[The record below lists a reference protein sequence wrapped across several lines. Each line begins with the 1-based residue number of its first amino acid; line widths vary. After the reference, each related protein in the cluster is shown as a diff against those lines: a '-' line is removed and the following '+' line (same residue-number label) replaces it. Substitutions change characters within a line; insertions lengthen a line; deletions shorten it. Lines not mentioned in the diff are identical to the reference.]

1 MAAFPLNRPWDL
13 TLPQVLHRDLHAH
26 LFPGDGDEH
35 GAIIL
40 AGVHVRKDRV
50 RLLARELVL
59 AKDGVDHVPGRRG
72 YKMIRAEFIHPLIR
86 RARDERLVLLT
97 VHNHGGQDRV
107 AFSPADLASH
117 ERGYPALLDIARG
130 MPVGALV
137 FAENAIAGDIWL
149 PGEARTPLEVGV
161 VLGPRRVLLRPEPP
175 VARSGWPGAIYDRQ
189 VRLFGCVGQ
198 AQLAGA
204 CVGII
209 GLGGAGSILA
219 ELLARLGVGRFVLI
233 DPDRADVSNLPRL
246 IAARRSDA
254 LLSEA
259 AAARGGIFS
268 HALQLLR
275 RRKVDLA
282 HRNIRRAN
290 SRAQVQ
296 RLFADVTH
304 PAAAEALKACDFLF
318 LAADQMSARLVFNAL
333 IQQYLIP
340 GIQVGARVVADRET
354 GDVED
359 VYAVERWVQP
369 GDGCLWCNGLI
380 DPNRLQLEAI
390 GQADRPAGAYGAEE
404 PAASVASLNAI
415 STSHAVNSFQM
426 FLTGLAEPA
435 APLGYRRHRALSGRL
450 TLEEPTQAEGC
461 PECGLGRESRR
472 GRGDAAPL
480 PLRSR

>member
-13 TLPQVLHRDLHAH
+13 TFPQALYRDLHAH

-40 AGVHVRKDRV
+40 AGVHIRKDRV
-50 RLLARELVL
+50 RLLARDLVL
-59 AKDGVDHVPGRRG
+59 AQDGVDHVPGRRG

-97 VHNHGGQDRV
+97 VHNHGGRDRV

-149 PGEARTPLEVGV
+149 PGEDRTPLDVGV
-161 VLGPRRVLLRPEPP
+161 VLGSRRELLRPEPLA
-175 VARSGWPGAIYDRQ
+175 ARRDRPAAIYDRQ
-189 VRLFGCVGQ
+189 VRLFGCAGH
-198 AQLAGA
+198 AQLAA
-204 CVGII
+204 ARVGII

-219 ELLARLGVGRFVLI
+219 ELLARLGVGRFVLV

-259 AAARGGIFS
+259 LAARFGPLS
-268 HALQLLR
+268 PALRLLR

-282 HRNIRRAN
+282 RRNIRRAN
-290 SRAQVQ
+290 PSAQVQ
-296 RLFADVTH
+296 RIFSDVTR
-304 PAAAEALKACDFLF
+304 PTAAEALKACDFLF

-333 IQQYLIP
+333 VQQYLIP
-340 GIQVGARVVADRET
+340 GIQVGARVVADQET
-354 GDVED
+354 GVVED
-359 VYAVERWVQP
+359 VYAVERWVQA
-369 GDGCLWCNGLI
+369 GHGCLWCNGLI

-415 STSHAVNSFQM
+415 STSQAVNSFQM
-426 FLTGLAEPA
+426 FLTGLARSDA
-435 APLGYRRHRALSGRL
+435 DLGYRRYRALSGRL
-450 TLEEPTQAEGC
+450 TLTEPTRIDGC
-461 PECGLGRESRR
+461 SECGLGRESRR
-472 GRGDAAPL
+472 ARGDEVAL